1 VSANATEDDSKYAKN
16 EYNRLD
22 GPIGSRYNTSGAGSG
37 RAGGVHADRV
47 AVESGCG
54 LGACAQ
60 SVREEENMPGPG
72 YYWIGSEEE
81 QEVVDLI
88 RSRYLFRYGDEKDP
102 AFKHRVKSL
111 EEEVA
116 ARFAVKYALAVS
128 SGTSAL
134 ITAMSAAGI
143 GPGDEVIVPGYTFI
157 ASMSSVIICNA
168 VPVLAEVDESLTL
181 DPQDV
186 ARKITKHTRAIVPVH
201 MIGNPCDLDA
211 LRAVADKHG
220 LPIIEDTA
228 QAFGGKYK
236 GKRLGT
242 IGLIGTYSFNIFKTI
257 NAGDGGMVVTD
268 NEELYRKAFGYHD
281 QGHLPLRTG
290 VEVGSRSVIG
300 QNFRM
305 TELSAAVL
313 LAQFRKLDAIID
325 RLRSLKRRFKEQL
338 QGLDGLSFRRIND
351 PEGEC
356 GTILTVF
363 FPDKKSADAVAE
375 KLNTTTVAHSGW
387 HVYNN
392 MENILNMRMI
402 NPKNNPLTHP
412 AYKGKAR
419 YAKGMLPQTDRLLE
433 RAINI
438 SVGVVDRGLGS
449 AFGINLDSSDS
460 EVDRQAETFRAAV
473 KQVL

>member
-1 VSANATEDDSKYAKN
+1 LIEAKLGKEYTKVYRFATASFLEYTNIECNILDDPA
-16 EYNRLD
+16 
-22 GPIGSRYNTSGAGSG
+22 GSRYNTAGAT
-37 RAGGVHADRV
+37 
-47 AVESGCG
+47 ECP
-54 LGACAQ
+54 
-60 SVREEENMPGPG
+60 EEENMPGPG
-72 YYWIGSEEE
+72 YYWIGKEEE

-88 RSRYLFRYGDEKDP
+88 RARYLFRYGDEKDP

-116 ARFAVKYALAVS
+116 AKFGVKYALAVS

-157 ASMSSVIICNA
+157 ASMSSVIFCNA

-186 ARKITKHTRAIVPVH
+186 ARKITRHTRAILAVH
-201 MIGNPCDLDA
+201 IIGNPCDLDG
-211 LRAVADKHG
+211 LKAVADKHR
-220 LPIIEDTA
+220 LPIIEDSA
-228 QAFGGKYK
+228 QAFGGSYK
-236 GKRLGT
+236 GRRLGT
-242 IGLIGTYSFNIFKTI
+242 IGLMGTYSFNLFKTI

-268 NEELYRKAFGYHD
+268 DEALYRRAFGYHD

-290 VEVGSRSVIG
+290 VEIGSRSVIG

-325 RLRSLKRRFKEQL
+325 RLRALKLRFKDRIKDL
-338 QGLDGLSFRRIND
+338 PGLSFRRIND

-363 FPDKKSADAVAE
+363 LPDKKSADAVAE
-375 KLNTTTVAHSGW
+375 KLNTTTVTHSGW

-392 MENILNMRMI
+392 MENILNMSTI
-402 NPKNNPLTHP
+402 NPKNNPLKHP

-419 YAKGMLPQTDRLLE
+419 YAKGMLPQTDALLE

-438 SVGVVDRGLGS
+438 SVGVVDPGLGA
-449 AFGINLDSSDS
+449 AFGINLESSDA
-460 EVDRQAETFRAAV
+460 EVDRQADAFRAAV
-473 KQVL
+473 KAVL